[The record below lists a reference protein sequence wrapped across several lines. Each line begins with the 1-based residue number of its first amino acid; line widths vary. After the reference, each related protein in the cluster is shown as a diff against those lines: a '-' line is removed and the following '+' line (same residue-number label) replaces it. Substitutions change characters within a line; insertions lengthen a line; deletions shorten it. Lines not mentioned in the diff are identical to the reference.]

1 MTWNET
7 RGVIDFYTVNLKKR
21 EVVEK
26 QEVDKNV
33 KIKFIDNAWNFTH
46 LLFLILI
53 NIVTKFS
60 APKILF
66 RVILWESQSE
76 LCAKNVANSTNKFY
90 IAALNFPK
98 SVQLF

>member
-26 QEVDKNV
+26 QEDDKNV

-46 LLFLILI
+46 LFRILI

-66 RVILWESQSE
+66 HVILWESQSE

>member
-7 RGVIDFYTVNLKKR
+7 RGVIDIYTVNLKKR

-26 QEVDKNV
+26 QEDDKNV

-53 NIVTKFS
+53 NIVRPKFFF
-60 APKILF
+60 A
-66 RVILWESQSE
+66 
-76 LCAKNVANSTNKFY
+76 
-90 IAALNFPK
+90 
-98 SVQLF
+98 

>member
-7 RGVIDFYTVNLKKR
+7 RRVIDFYTVNLKKR

-26 QEVDKNV
+26 QEDDKNV

-53 NIVTKFS
+53 NIVLPKFFF
-60 APKILF
+60 A
-66 RVILWESQSE
+66 
-76 LCAKNVANSTNKFY
+76 
-90 IAALNFPK
+90 
-98 SVQLF
+98 